1 MVIESGLAPPPA
13 IRRTRA
19 DKVIDMKR
27 REFTTLLG
35 GDIDRARRRV
45 SRVEV

>member
-1 MVIESGLAPPPA
+1 L
-13 IRRTRA
+13 
-19 DKVIDMKR
+19 KR